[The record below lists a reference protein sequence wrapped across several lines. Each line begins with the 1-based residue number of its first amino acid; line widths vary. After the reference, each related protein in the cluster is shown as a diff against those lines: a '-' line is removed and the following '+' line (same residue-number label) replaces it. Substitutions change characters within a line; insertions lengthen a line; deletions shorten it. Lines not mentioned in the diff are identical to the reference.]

1 MSQTKTKRKVLKE
14 RVQVSRREGE
24 TDWVL
29 GFKFVSERDEGMYE
43 CQVNTNVIKKCI
55 FKNVFQGIVEIF
67 LSSVLMINTAGDLGQ
82 WKSEVSE
89 CSP

>member
-1 MSQTKTKRKVLKE
+1 MSQTKTKRKVFKE